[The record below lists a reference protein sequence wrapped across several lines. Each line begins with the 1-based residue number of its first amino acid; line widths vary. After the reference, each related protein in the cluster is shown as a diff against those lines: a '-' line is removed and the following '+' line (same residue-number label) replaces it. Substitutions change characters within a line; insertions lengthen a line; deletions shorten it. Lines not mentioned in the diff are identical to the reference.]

1 MLAIPF
7 HGMKLSHRYKL
18 ALLSLCFMSAVAVGM
33 VATRFFITE
42 QRVFIGLVWNLFLA
56 WIPLVFAL
64 LAIRARKGWLMA
76 LFTGLWLLFFPNAPY
91 ILTDIIHFYPRD
103 HAPYWYDLV
112 LILSFAWTG
121 FLLGYLSLYILHKRI
136 AKLFGAWV
144 GWGFTLISLA
154 LASFGIYLGRF
165 ERFNSWDLVTA
176 PGDLL
181 ADIYMRLS
189 HPFDHLRTYGVSILF
204 MALLLG
210 LYLTLYAFSSLPKEA
225 EQPSKQ

>member
-1 MLAIPF
+1 
-7 HGMKLSHRYKL
+7 MKLSNRYKL
-18 ALLSLCFMSAVAVGM
+18 ALLTLCFMSAVAVSM
-33 VATRFFITE
+33 VAVRYFVTE
-42 QRVFIGLVWNLFLA
+42 QRVFLGLVWNLFLA
-56 WIPLVFAL
+56 WVPLVFAL
-64 LAIRARKGWLMA
+64 LAIRTRSGLLMA

-121 FLLGYLSLYILHKRI
+121 FLLGYLSLYILHKRV
-136 AKLFGAWV
+136 AKIFGPWV

-154 LASFGIYLGRF
+154 LGSFGIYLGRF
-165 ERFNSWDLVTA
+165 ERFNSWDLITA

-181 ADIYMRLS
+181 ADIYMRIR
-189 HPFDHLRTYGVSILF
+189 HPFDNLRTYGVSILF

-210 LYLTLYAFSSLPKEA
+210 LYLTLYAFSSLPREA
-225 EQPSKQ
+225 EQTSS